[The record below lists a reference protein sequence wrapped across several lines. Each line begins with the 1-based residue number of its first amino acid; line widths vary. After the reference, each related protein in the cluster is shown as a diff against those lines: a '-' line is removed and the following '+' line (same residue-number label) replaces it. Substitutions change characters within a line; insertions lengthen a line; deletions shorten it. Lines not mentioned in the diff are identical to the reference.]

1 MGTLQF
7 PKPSNFTFQIQSSL
21 DGQRKQKKEKKRKD
35 KAIEVRMLRRRLS
48 VKMEWHPRCPTKNLP
63 VCSRQANELVQE
75 WSMTNAVGCLTG
87 KNHSPQ
93 W

>member
-1 MGTLQF
+1 MIEIRVSDLF
-7 PKPSNFTFQIQSSL
+7 PRRP
-21 DGQRKQKKEKKRKD
+21 KKKKKKKGKD
-35 KAIEVRMLRRRLS
+35 EAIEVRMLRRRLS

-87 KNHSPQ
+87 KPFTSMVMAK
-93 W
+93 